1 MQLLWNFS
9 KNLFQS
15 NESVCGRRRKK
26 RIWKLPS
33 QREVKKR
40 GKQEKKDF
48 ITSKVMILVC
58 DAGAPLEQSFIAKQ
72 LSPWRLKHI
81 TDIIS
86 DQSRALRV
94 RSFINFSKNNP
105 KKGFYI
111 YIKESKI
118 PKENENASFTQAFP
132 TTLKKLNEKQFD
144 MLLEHGY
151 EACKVRMVL

>member
-1 MQLLWNFS
+1 M
-9 KNLFQS
+9 
-15 NESVCGRRRKK
+15 
-26 RIWKLPS
+26 
-33 QREVKKR
+33 
-40 GKQEKKDF
+40 
-48 ITSKVMILVC
+48 
-58 DAGAPLEQSFIAKQ
+58 
-72 LSPWRLKHI
+72 SPWRLKHV